1 MQQPTYYPTS
11 AQTYHPHHVAPQ
23 HYMMPPPPYSA
34 TAQSYSIIPVAPI
47 SAHQSPDSN
56 AGMRLPPTMFHNV
69 AAAPQAGYSVP
80 MGPQAV
86 RISSFI

>member
-1 MQQPTYYPTS
+1 
-11 AQTYHPHHVAPQ
+11 
-23 HYMMPPPPYSA
+23 MMPPPPYSA